1 MVWLSPNQS
10 VLCIPPAD
18 AAAEI
23 RTPTT
28 TIQRGQRGLIRIRRD
43 KKSKKE
49 NRTSRGGKE
58 GIVIS
63 LLVSQPGPF
72 TSATLAYAQQREIP
86 SSPIRA
92 IPIPNLHMHLHLGA
106 PMSWPP
112 SLFPAATADHV
123 RSKARQSTEARST
136 CVLLYLGPK
145 RNEKPF
151 GSQPQVSGLQDSGVE
166 RGQGSQ
172 AARQSGSQASRPP
185 SKGGSPAP
193 GLIRA
198 TSP

>member
-1 MVWLSPNQS
+1 MWLSPNQS

-43 KKSKKE
+43 IKSKKE
-49 NRTSRGGKE
+49 NRTSRGERGNSNKPPCLTTRPLHQRHPRLRAAE
-58 GIVIS
+58 RDPLVPNPGHPHPQSPYASPSRCPCRGHRPCS
-63 LLVSQPGPF
+63 L
-72 TSATLAYAQQREIP
+72 
-86 SSPIRA
+86 
-92 IPIPNLHMHLHLGA
+92 
-106 PMSWPP
+106 PP
-112 SLFPAATADHV
+112 RPTMYGV
-123 RSKARQSTEARST
+123 PKARQSTEVRST
-136 CVLLYLGPK
+136 CVLLYLGLK

-172 AARQSGSQASRPP
+172 AARHPDHLPRGDLPHQA
-185 SKGGSPAP
+185 
-193 GLIRA
+193 
-198 TSP
+198 